1 MWFALYAVLGIIAL
15 GLYTK
20 KGKNAV
26 KLAQVF
32 IETLQSNAKNN
43 KINIEYESINMA
55 YTIKYGD
62 LHINA
67 INSFYH
73 YDALCFTSNSF
84 SSKETHNHNLTNEIR
99 ERIPLFLV
107 RSGVCIGAIPFRPSD
122 YNHNRLYVA
131 IKRISQENYSIY
143 GFENNEY
150 INMLDLMNKFEKD
163 LILNIQ
169 KETTLAEAYD

>member
-1 MWFALYAVLGIIAL
+1 MWFSLYVILGLIAI

-32 IETLQSNAKNN
+32 IETLQNNSKTN
-43 KINIEYESINMA
+43 KINIEYEIVNMA
-55 YTIKYGD
+55 PVIKYAD

-73 YDALCFTSNSF
+73 YDVICFTSNAYVN
-84 SSKETHNHNLTNEIR
+84 KEIHNHNPTHEIC
-99 ERIPLFLV
+99 ERVPISLI
-107 RSGVCIGAIPFRPSD
+107 RSGACIGSIPFRPSD
-122 YNHNRLYVA
+122 FNYSRLYVA

-143 GFENNEY
+143 CFDSNEY
-150 INMLDLMNKFEKD
+150 INLLDLSNKFEKD

-169 KETTLAEAYD
+169 KESVLAEAYD